1 MKSSVDQLNDTRVK
15 VTVEVPFS
23 ELGPELDKAYQALA
37 QQVNIPGFRRGK
49 APRQLID
56 ARVGRGPVL
65 EQVVNDMLPT
75 RYGQAIEELD
85 IKALGQPNIDITKLE
100 DGDVIEFVAEVD
112 VRPEFDL
119 PDFSDISVE
128 VPALGSTEERID
140 HELEHL
146 RERFG
151 SLKTVDREA
160 GDEDFITL
168 NLSATVD
175 GEEIEDAKV
184 EDMSYRVGS
193 GDLIE
198 GLDDAVKG
206 LKADESATFTSK
218 LVFGEYADKDAEV
231 TVTVTAVKE
240 RELPELDDDFAQM
253 ASEFDTVEELRADLA
268 SGAASGAEESA
279 KAEQAASIRE
289 EVLKV
294 ALEKTQFPLPA
305 SVVDEQVNA
314 QVQQLMGQLGGDEAL
329 FEKLLE
335 AQGTSREEFNEQ
347 TRTSAEEA
355 VRTQLFLDVLAEKEE
370 PEVTQDEL
378 NDHIVFTAR
387 RYGVEPQQFLMQ
399 LQQSGQLLN
408 LVSDVRRGKALAN
421 AICSVTVKDS
431 DGNDVDPK
439 IYFGDEEETT
449 QDSDES

>member
-37 QQVNIPGFRRGK
+37 QQINIPGFRRGK

-160 GDEDFITL
+160 DDEDFITL

-198 GLDDAVKG
+198 GLDGAVKG

-268 SGAASGAEESA
+268 SGAEESA

-294 ALEKTQFPLPA
+294 ALQKTQFPLPA

-421 AICSVTVKDS
+421 AICNVTVKDS

>member
-37 QQVNIPGFRRGK
+37 QQINIPGFRRGK

-119 PDFSDISVE
+119 PDFSEISVE

-160 GDEDFITL
+160 GDGDFITL

-198 GLDDAVKG
+198 GLDEAVKG

-253 ASEFDTVEELRADLA
+253 ASEFDTVEELRADL
-268 SGAASGAEESA
+268 ASGAEESA

-378 NDHIVFTAR
+378 NDHIVFPAR

-439 IYFGDEEETT
+439 IYFGDEEETA

>member
-1 MKSSVDQLNDTRVK
+1 VKSSVDQLNDTRVK

-119 PDFSDISVE
+119 PDFSEISVE

-253 ASEFDTVEELRADLA
+253 ASEFDTVEELRADL
-268 SGAASGAEESA
+268 ASGAEESA

-421 AICSVTVKDS
+421 ALCSVTVKDS

-439 IYFGDEEETT
+439 IYFGDEEETA
-449 QDSDES
+449 QDSAES

>member
-37 QQVNIPGFRRGK
+37 QQINIPGFRRGK

-119 PDFSDISVE
+119 PDFSEISVE

-268 SGAASGAEESA
+268 SGAEESA

-378 NDHIVFTAR
+378 NDHIVFPAR

-439 IYFGDEEETT
+439 IYFGDEEETA

>member
-37 QQVNIPGFRRGK
+37 QQINIPGFRRGK

-56 ARVGRGPVL
+56 ARIGRGPVL

-119 PDFSDISVE
+119 PDFSEISVE

-160 GDEDFITL
+160 DDEDFITL

-253 ASEFDTVEELRADLA
+253 ASEFDTVEELRADL
-268 SGAASGAEESA
+268 ASGAEESA

-421 AICSVTVKDS
+421 AICNVTVKDS
-431 DGNDVDPK
+431 DGNDVDSK

>member
-268 SGAASGAEESA
+268 SGAEESA

-335 AQGTSREEFNEQ
+335 AQDTSREEFNEQ

-439 IYFGDEEETT
+439 IYFGDEEETA

>member
-160 GDEDFITL
+160 DDEDFITL

-253 ASEFDTVEELRADLA
+253 ASEFDTVEELRADL
-268 SGAASGAEESA
+268 ASGAEESA

>member
-37 QQVNIPGFRRGK
+37 QQINIPGFRRGK

-140 HELEHL
+140 HELKHL

-253 ASEFDTVEELRADLA
+253 ASEFDTVEELRADL
-268 SGAASGAEESA
+268 ASGAEESA

>member
-37 QQVNIPGFRRGK
+37 QQINIPGFRRGK

-119 PDFSDISVE
+119 PDFSEISVE

-253 ASEFDTVEELRADLA
+253 ASEFDTVEELRADL
-268 SGAASGAEESA
+268 ASGAEESA

-421 AICSVTVKDS
+421 AICSVTVRDS

-439 IYFGDEEETT
+439 IYFGDEEETA

>member
-119 PDFSDISVE
+119 PDFSEISVE

-268 SGAASGAEESA
+268 SGAEESA

-305 SVVDEQVNA
+305 SVVDEPVNA
-314 QVQQLMGQLGGDEAL
+314 HGQQHTGQLGGDEAL

-439 IYFGDEEETT
+439 IYFGDEEETA

>member
-1 MKSSVDQLNDTRVK
+1 VKSSVDQLNDTRVK

-37 QQVNIPGFRRGK
+37 QQINIPGFRRGK

-160 GDEDFITL
+160 DDEDFITL

-253 ASEFDTVEELRADLA
+253 ASEFDTVEELRADL
-268 SGAASGAEESA
+268 ASGAEESA

-421 AICSVTVKDS
+421 AICNVTVKDS
-431 DGNDVDPK
+431 NGNDVDPK

>member
-37 QQVNIPGFRRGK
+37 QQINIPGFRRGK

-100 DGDVIEFVAEVD
+100 DGNVIEFVAEVD

-253 ASEFDTVEELRADLA
+253 ASEFDTVEELRADL
-268 SGAASGAEESA
+268 ASGAEESA

>member
-37 QQVNIPGFRRGK
+37 QQINIPGFRRGK

-65 EQVVNDMLPT
+65 EQVVNDMLHT

-268 SGAASGAEESA
+268 SGAEESA

>member
-37 QQVNIPGFRRGK
+37 QQINIPGFRRGK

-119 PDFSDISVE
+119 PDFSAISVE

-253 ASEFDTVEELRADLA
+253 ASEFDTVEELRADL
-268 SGAASGAEESA
+268 ASGAEESA

-439 IYFGDEEETT
+439 IYFGDEEETA

>member
-37 QQVNIPGFRRGK
+37 QQINIPGFRRGK

-119 PDFSDISVE
+119 PDFSEISVE

-198 GLDDAVKG
+198 GLDEAVKG

-253 ASEFDTVEELRADLA
+253 ASEFDTVEELRADL
-268 SGAASGAEESA
+268 ASGAEESA

-355 VRTQLFLDVLAEKEE
+355 VRTQLFLDVRAEKEE

-439 IYFGDEEETT
+439 IYFGDEEETA

>member
-37 QQVNIPGFRRGK
+37 QQINIPGFRRGK

-119 PDFSDISVE
+119 PDFSEISVE

-198 GLDDAVKG
+198 GLDDAVTG

-253 ASEFDTVEELRADLA
+253 ASEFDTVEELRADL
-268 SGAASGAEESA
+268 ASGAEESA

-439 IYFGDEEETT
+439 IYFGDEEETA

>member
-37 QQVNIPGFRRGK
+37 QQINIPGFRRGK

-268 SGAASGAEESA
+268 SGAEESA

-335 AQGTSREEFNEQ
+335 AQGTSRDEFNEQ

-439 IYFGDEEETT
+439 IYFGDEEETA

>member
-37 QQVNIPGFRRGK
+37 QQINIPGFRRGK

-206 LKADESATFTSK
+206 LKADESATSTSK

-253 ASEFDTVEELRADLA
+253 ASEFDTVEELRADL
-268 SGAASGAEESA
+268 ASGAEESA

-439 IYFGDEEETT
+439 IYFGDEEETA

>member
-37 QQVNIPGFRRGK
+37 QQINIPGFRRGK

-198 GLDDAVKG
+198 GLDDAVK
-206 LKADESATFTSK
+206 
-218 LVFGEYADKDAEV
+218 
-231 TVTVTAVKE
+231 E

-253 ASEFDTVEELRADLA
+253 ASEFDTVEELRADL
-268 SGAASGAEESA
+268 ASGAEESA

-439 IYFGDEEETT
+439 IYFGDEEETA

>member
-37 QQVNIPGFRRGK
+37 QQINIPGFRRGK

-193 GDLIE
+193 GDLSE

-268 SGAASGAEESA
+268 SGAEESA

-294 ALEKTQFPLPA
+294 ALEKTQFPRPA

-439 IYFGDEEETT
+439 IYFGDEEETA

>member
-37 QQVNIPGFRRGK
+37 QQINIPGFRRGK

-268 SGAASGAEESA
+268 SGAEESA

-439 IYFGDEEETT
+439 IYFGDEEETS

>member
-37 QQVNIPGFRRGK
+37 QQINIPGFRRGK

-218 LVFGEYADKDAEV
+218 LVFGEYAAKDAEV

-253 ASEFDTVEELRADLA
+253 ASEFDTVEELRADL
-268 SGAASGAEESA
+268 ASGAEESA

>member
-37 QQVNIPGFRRGK
+37 QQINIPGFRRGK

-100 DGDVIEFVAEVD
+100 DGDVIEFVSEVD

-253 ASEFDTVEELRADLA
+253 ASEFDTVEELRADL
-268 SGAASGAEESA
+268 ASGAEESA

-439 IYFGDEEETT
+439 IYFGDEEETA

>member
-23 ELGPELDKAYQALA
+23 ELGPELDKAYQALT

-119 PDFSDISVE
+119 PDFSEISVE

-253 ASEFDTVEELRADLA
+253 ASEFDTVEELRADL
-268 SGAASGAEESA
+268 ASGAEESA

-439 IYFGDEEETT
+439 IYFGDEEETA

>member
-85 IKALGQPNIDITKLE
+85 IRALGQPNIDITKLE

-119 PDFSDISVE
+119 PDFSEISVE

-268 SGAASGAEESA
+268 SGAEESA

-378 NDHIVFTAR
+378 NDHIVFPAR

>member
-1 MKSSVDQLNDTRVK
+1 VKSSVDQLNDTRVK

-37 QQVNIPGFRRGK
+37 QQINIPGFRRGK

-160 GDEDFITL
+160 DDEDFITL

-253 ASEFDTVEELRADLA
+253 ASEFDTVEELRADL
-268 SGAASGAEESA
+268 ASGAEESA

-421 AICSVTVKDS
+421 AICNVTVKDS

>member
-37 QQVNIPGFRRGK
+37 QQINIPGFRRGK

-198 GLDDAVKG
+198 GLDEAVKG

-253 ASEFDTVEELRADLA
+253 ASEFDTVEELRADL
-268 SGAASGAEESA
+268 ASGAEESA

-439 IYFGDEEETT
+439 IYFGDEEETA

>member
-23 ELGPELDKAYQALA
+23 ELGPELDKAYKALA

-75 RYGQAIEELD
+75 RYGQAIDELD

-119 PDFSDISVE
+119 PDFSEISVE

-253 ASEFDTVEELRADLA
+253 ASEFDTVEELRADL
-268 SGAASGAEESA
+268 ASGAEESA

-439 IYFGDEEETT
+439 IYFGDEEETA

>member
-37 QQVNIPGFRRGK
+37 QQINIPGFRRGK

-218 LVFGEYADKDAEV
+218 LVFGEYADKDVEV

-253 ASEFDTVEELRADLA
+253 ASEFDTVEELRADL
-268 SGAASGAEESA
+268 ASGAEESA

-387 RYGVEPQQFLMQ
+387 RFCVEPQQFLMQ

-439 IYFGDEEETT
+439 IYFGDEEETA

>member
-37 QQVNIPGFRRGK
+37 QQINIPGFRRGK

-119 PDFSDISVE
+119 PDFSEISVE

-268 SGAASGAEESA
+268 SGAEESA

-347 TRTSAEEA
+347 TRTSVEEA

-439 IYFGDEEETT
+439 IYFGDEEETA
-449 QDSDES
+449 QDSD

>member
-37 QQVNIPGFRRGK
+37 QQINIPGFRRGK

-85 IKALGQPNIDITKLE
+85 MRALGQPNIDITKLE

-268 SGAASGAEESA
+268 SGAEESA

-439 IYFGDEEETT
+439 IYFGDEEETS

>member
-37 QQVNIPGFRRGK
+37 QQINIPGFRRGK

-218 LVFGEYADKDAEV
+218 LMFGEYADKDAEV

-253 ASEFDTVEELRADLA
+253 ASEFDTVEELRADL
-268 SGAASGAEESA
+268 ASGAEESA

-439 IYFGDEEETT
+439 IYFGDEEETA

>member
-37 QQVNIPGFRRGK
+37 QQINIPGFRRGK

-268 SGAASGAEESA
+268 SGAEESA

>member
-37 QQVNIPGFRRGK
+37 QQINIPGFRRGK

-268 SGAASGAEESA
+268 SGAEESA

-347 TRTSAEEA
+347 TRTSADEA

-439 IYFGDEEETT
+439 IYFGDEEETA

>member
-1 MKSSVDQLNDTRVK
+1 MKSSVDQLSDTRVK

-37 QQVNIPGFRRGK
+37 QQINIPGFRRGK

-119 PDFSDISVE
+119 PDFSEISVE

-253 ASEFDTVEELRADLA
+253 ASEFDTVEELRADL
-268 SGAASGAEESA
+268 ASGAEESA

-439 IYFGDEEETT
+439 IYFGDEEETA

>member
-37 QQVNIPGFRRGK
+37 QQINIPGFRRGK

-119 PDFSDISVE
+119 PDFSEISVE

-160 GDEDFITL
+160 DDEDFITL

-253 ASEFDTVEELRADLA
+253 ASEFDTVEELRADL
-268 SGAASGAEESA
+268 ASGAEESA

>member
-37 QQVNIPGFRRGK
+37 QQINIPGFRRGK

-231 TVTVTAVKE
+231 TVMVTAVKE

-253 ASEFDTVEELRADLA
+253 ASEFDTVEELRADL
-268 SGAASGAEESA
+268 ASGAEESA

-439 IYFGDEEETT
+439 IYFGDEEETA

>member
-37 QQVNIPGFRRGK
+37 QQINIPGFRRGK

-268 SGAASGAEESA
+268 SGAEESA

-355 VRTQLFLDVLAEKEE
+355 VRTQLFLDVLAENEE

-439 IYFGDEEETT
+439 IYFGDEEETA

>member
-37 QQVNIPGFRRGK
+37 QQINIPGFRRGK

-128 VPALGSTEERID
+128 VPALGSTEEHID

-253 ASEFDTVEELRADLA
+253 ASEFDTVEELRADL
-268 SGAASGAEESA
+268 ASGAEESA